1 MMTSLNKSSRR
12 LEVRHSG
19 SGTRRGVSLIITLGV
34 LAVFTLMVTAMLI
47 VTRSDRRASRA
58 FADNIRAK
66 HLLHAAVV
74 NAIEDIN
81 VKLASKT
88 YPDVDTWT
96 SGAASPAVDLLKG
109 DATNFIPR
117 ALWTEATSEAPTA
130 WINLVQDGVTN
141 GRIAYMIVNCS
152 GLLDA
157 NIVGGKDRTE
167 STSVEELDLSGLI
180 GLDFSS
186 DLSGTNGFFAQRNR
200 HYQYES
206 IWELGRI
213 NGEVVKQPYNLF
225 TYSYDPGRD
234 QYYTNISDLGSFE
247 IDLYDKF
254 HINDT
259 NSSNYFDTLLE
270 ITGKSGLAN
279 PDALTWNMINY
290 IDEDRIPQSD
300 EDSPEL
306 SNEISEAVPLV
317 NEISLERVDGQ
328 PTNHYAVSVELWF
341 PFHPATVSSND
352 NFTIEVDIYTNSI
365 HCEECSFDY
374 SVGSMTFGNPGSEFL
389 IFSNQPGEFIV
400 FPNPSSNGPAYL
412 PVSSTNQ
419 VWCMARVLHGGT
431 PVDQA
436 PGTNTLMFT
445 GDYAYSV
452 DDPRMNGSIE
462 NWDVVSRSIGSNN
475 WNCTAWADE
484 IEGQGLPIFHR
495 DGPMVTIGEVG
506 HIFHPG
512 STNTKWR
519 NINILS
525 PEGAFL
531 LDRLTVR
538 ATNPPA
544 CGLVSMNSAQT
555 NVLGT
560 LFHGV
565 EVGYTNEFK
574 TASHTLDMN
583 GDPVRQITSALGK
596 GFYSFENM
604 FEIDGV
610 SNGFQKCAS
619 SIVTNGQVSDIIR
632 EAPLRNIVEM
642 VTWRQNIFTVI
653 VASQALGR
661 DGETPV
667 AEKRGIAV
675 VYRDA
680 YTGKSF
686 IKSFRL
692 LAK

>member
-1 MMTSLNKSSRR
+1 
-12 LEVRHSG
+12 
-19 SGTRRGVSLIITLGV
+19 
-34 LAVFTLMVTAMLI
+34 
-47 VTRSDRRASRA
+47 
-58 FADNIRAK
+58 
-66 HLLHAAVV
+66 
-74 NAIEDIN
+74 
-81 VKLASKT
+81 
-88 YPDVDTWT
+88 
-96 SGAASPAVDLLKG
+96 
-109 DATNFIPR
+109 
-117 ALWTEATSEAPTA
+117 
-130 WINLVQDGVTN
+130 
-141 GRIAYMIVNCS
+141 
-152 GLLDA
+152 
-157 NIVGGKDRTE
+157 
-167 STSVEELDLSGLI
+167 
-180 GLDFSS
+180 
-186 DLSGTNGFFAQRNR
+186 
-200 HYQYES
+200 
-206 IWELGRI
+206 
-213 NGEVVKQPYNLF
+213 
-225 TYSYDPGRD
+225 
-234 QYYTNISDLGSFE
+234 
-247 IDLYDKF
+247 
-254 HINDT
+254 
-259 NSSNYFDTLLE
+259 
-270 ITGKSGLAN
+270 
-279 PDALTWNMINY
+279 
-290 IDEDRIPQSD
+290 
-300 EDSPEL
+300 
-306 SNEISEAVPLV
+306 
-317 NEISLERVDGQ
+317 
-328 PTNHYAVSVELWF
+328 
-341 PFHPATVSSND
+341 
-352 NFTIEVDIYTNSI
+352 
-365 HCEECSFDY
+365 
-374 SVGSMTFGNPGSEFL
+374 
-389 IFSNQPGEFIV
+389 
-400 FPNPSSNGPAYL
+400 
-412 PVSSTNQ
+412 
-419 VWCMARVLHGGT
+419 MARVLHGGT